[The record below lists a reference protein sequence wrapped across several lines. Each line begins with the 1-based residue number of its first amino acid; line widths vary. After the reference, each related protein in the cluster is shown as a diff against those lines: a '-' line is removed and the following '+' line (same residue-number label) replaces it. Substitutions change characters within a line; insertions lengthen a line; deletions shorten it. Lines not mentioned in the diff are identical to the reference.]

1 MKNKPAGIKR
11 YRQLFNH
18 EFSRMNTNNKEIIYK
33 ELSYK
38 TIGLAMEVHNQ
49 LGFGFLEKVYENA
62 LMVLFEKNGIPAQQQ
77 APVRVYFERQV
88 VGDYYADILVDN
100 KIILELKTVDKIV
113 DVHRAQVLNY
123 LRATEI
129 QLAMILNFG
138 KRSFEYERFVI

>member
-1 MKNKPAGIKR
+1 
-11 YRQLFNH
+11 
-18 EFSRMNTNNKEIIYK
+18 MNTNKKEIIYK

-62 LMVLFEKNGIPAQQQ
+62 LIILFENNEIPAQQQ
-77 APVRVYFERQV
+77 APVKAYFEGQV

-100 KIILELKTVDKIV
+100 KIILELKAVNRIL

-129 QLAMILNFG
+129 KLAMILNFG
-138 KRSFEYERFVI
+138 KPRFEYKRLVL

>member
-1 MKNKPAGIKR
+1 
-11 YRQLFNH
+11 
-18 EFSRMNTNNKEIIYK
+18 MNTNKKEIIYK

-62 LMVLFEKNGIPAQQQ
+62 LIILFENNEIPAQQQ
-77 APVRVYFERQV
+77 APVKVYFEGQV

-100 KIILELKTVDKIV
+100 KIILELKAVNRIL

-129 QLAMILNFG
+129 KLAMILNFG
-138 KRSFEYERFVI
+138 KPRFEYKRLVL